1 VFFLTHVLCVLML
14 FFISSCDKQKAIEI
28 NSTRQTLLAESKKVA
43 EYRELGLDEIKYD
56 DIPIPMGSCLVKKGG
71 CGVSRFFVYDEILPL
86 DKIKKFYEQEME
98 RLGWDISI
106 FSNDNEEL
114 LFCRKTTKSCAISVC
129 SKNREE
135 VKKKPNFKTIIKLSL
150 KLPRED
156 ISESS
161 A

>member
-1 VFFLTHVLCVLML
+1 VFFLTRVLCVLML
-14 FFISSCDKQKAIEI
+14 FFISSCDKQKYIKT
-28 NSTRQTLLAESKKVA
+28 NFTGQVFLAESKKVA
-43 EYRELGLDEIKYD
+43 KHQERVLDEIKYD
-56 DIPIPMGSCLVKKGG
+56 DIPIPIGSCLVKKGD
-71 CGVSRFFVYDEILPL
+71 CGVSRFFIYDEILPL

-135 VKKKPNFKTIIKLSL
+135 VKKKPNFKTIIKLYL
-150 KLPRED
+150 KLPQED
-156 ISESS
+156 ISEVS
-161 A
+161 